1 MNIKTYNNFV
11 KNGFCVINLF
21 SKKNIDDLTNQL
33 VKEINL
39 KLVGNKFKFTKKN
52 LANFHKVVLNNNS
65 LKKVFDSKKRY
76 IELKKN
82 IIEKLNCKNLS
93 SFLNQLWRHN
103 NKKIVWI
110 GNPKLKEIKYN
121 KAGYRIFVPSKKKNN
136 IKKSAGFPHI
146 DAYSLKNN
154 NFITLWIP
162 LIGFSEKYTMMI
174 APKSHIKLHSK
185 NKFAKKK
192 NYISRILSKNY
203 SNKFNFVRPRLNKGQ
218 VIIHHPN
225 VIHSGGLNIG
235 TKTRVSI
242 EIRLFDQKKFD
253 LKKNFDPKLF
263 N

>member
-1 MNIKTYNNFV
+1 
-11 KNGFCVINLF
+11 
-21 SKKNIDDLTNQL
+21 
-33 VKEINL
+33 
-39 KLVGNKFKFTKKN
+39 
-52 LANFHKVVLNNNS
+52 
-65 LKKVFDSKKRY
+65 
-76 IELKKN
+76 
-82 IIEKLNCKNLS
+82 
-93 SFLNQLWRHN
+93 
-103 NKKIVWI
+103 
-110 GNPKLKEIKYN
+110 
-121 KAGYRIFVPSKKKNN
+121 
-136 IKKSAGFPHI
+136 
-146 DAYSLKNN
+146 
-154 NFITLWIP
+154 
-162 LIGFSEKYTMMI
+162 MI

-253 LKKNFDPKLF
+253 LKRNFDPKLF